1 MKQQFVIRSGAGS
14 ITLLFAGWGMDCK
27 PFERYRPQDSDFMVC
42 YDYTDLD
49 FDASLINGYES
60 VRIVGWSLGVWA
72 AGAVADKILPR
83 TFGIAI
89 NGTAWPLDEKRGIP
103 PAVFYG
109 TLRGLSPQSLSK
121 FRRRMCGSAELL
133 ERFMTVEPAR
143 DLEDLRSELAAI
155 ADASQTRPGAAGI
168 WNEAY
173 VGKRDLIFPAENQI
187 RAWEQAHVT
196 CRLSDA
202 AHYSEDIFEEAL
214 R

>member
-1 MKQQFVIRSGAGS
+1 
-14 ITLLFAGWGMDCK
+14 
-27 PFERYRPQDSDFMVC
+27 
-42 YDYTDLD
+42 
-49 FDASLINGYES
+49 
-60 VRIVGWSLGVWA
+60 
-72 AGAVADKILPR
+72 
-83 TFGIAI
+83 
-89 NGTAWPLDEKRGIP
+89 
-103 PAVFYG
+103 
-109 TLRGLSPQSLSK
+109 
-121 FRRRMCGSAELL
+121 
-133 ERFMTVEPAR
+133 MTVEPAR